1 MLAMWRIGNGMA
13 SNLTKEQIG
22 AVYNQVVNHLDISR
36 KATDSKLLQQDSD
49 AVQQRF
55 LRENKLKILS

>member
-1 MLAMWRIGNGMA
+1 MA
-13 SNLTKEQIG
+13 SNPTKEQIG